1 MANRRDP
8 IHPFEYGEVMAQQ
21 VSDAVLR
28 ELTPK
33 SVNLDQHNAD
43 VQRHLLEFLSSHFLG
58 R

>member
-21 VSDAVLR
+21 IPGAVLR

-33 SVNLDQHNAD
+33 SVNLDQHNVD
-43 VQRHLLEFLSSHFLG
+43 VQRHLVEFFNSHFLG